1 MSKLSQILE
10 QKQKFSPQ
18 QIIFKSLLELDLDGL
33 EKKIINELEE
43 NPVIELV
50 EINSNSDN
58 NNEDKENDEKDWDEM
73 DNSDDEVFKT
83 RSSKDGVDL
92 TSNQKSKNSFIENL
106 LLQIGQINFQKNEQ
120 LIAETLIWNIN
131 DQGYL
136 TTDLDLISDRL
147 NIDIKEIE
155 KILKIV
161 QRLEPVGVGSR
172 NLRECLTIQLEKKSK
187 NSLSKKI
194 VSEYFNDFVNK
205 RFKKIKNEINCSS
218 SEINKAIDIISSLN
232 PKPGDGGQLN
242 NDNYIIPD
250 ILIEEIDGKLV
261 VTINDGNFPEIKI
274 SPLYQE
280 MLLSKESK
288 ELKLKKFL
296 ENKIESASWLIQAI
310 QQRQVTI
317 MKVMKSIIKMQPEFF
332 KGKINKINPL
342 ILKNIAEDVCMD
354 ISTVSRVTNGKYVQ
368 TPWGIYELKHFF
380 SDKIINNY
388 GNKISTKNVKLELKK
403 LIEKEDKDKP
413 LSDEILSDIMLKNG
427 FPIARRTISKYREQ
441 LNIPVARLRRMF
453 LK

>member
-18 QIIFKSLLELDLDGL
+18 QVIFTSLLELDLDDL
-33 EKKIINELEE
+33 EKKIIKELEE
-43 NPVIELV
+43 NPIIELV
-50 EINSNSDN
+50 EINSNPDDE
-58 NNEDKENDEKDWDEM
+58 NEDKENDEKDWDEM
-73 DNSDDEVFKT
+73 INSDDDVFKT
-83 RSSKDGVDL
+83 RSSKDNFDL
-92 TSNQKSKNSFIENL
+92 TLNQKSRNSFIENL
-106 LLQIGQINFQKNEQ
+106 LLQINQINFQKNEK

-161 QRLEPVGVGSR
+161 QGLEPIGVGSR
-172 NLRECLTIQLEKKSK
+172 NLRECLSIQLKKKSK

-194 VSEYFNDFVNK
+194 ISEYFNDFFNK
-205 RFKKIKNEINCSS
+205 RFKKIKNDINCTS
-218 SEINKAIDIISSLN
+218 SELNEAINIISSLN
-232 PKPGDGGQLN
+232 PKPGDGDQLN
-242 NDNYIIPD
+242 NSNYIIPD
-250 ILIEEIDGKLV
+250 ILIEEVDGKLI
-261 VTINDGNFPEIKI
+261 VTTNDGNLPEKKI

-288 ELKLKKFL
+288 EVKLKKFL
-296 ENKIESASWLIQAI
+296 ENKIESANWLIQAI

-317 MKVMKSIIKMQPEFF
+317 MKVMKSIIKMQPDFF

-342 ILKNIAEDVCMD
+342 ILKNIGEDINMD

-368 TPWGIYELKHFF
+368 TPWGVYELKHFF

-388 GNKISTKNVKLELKK
+388 GEKVSTKNVKLELKQ
-403 LIEKEDKDKP
+403 IIANEDKNKP
-413 LSDEILSDIMLKNG
+413 LSDEILSDIMIKKG

-441 LNIPVARLRRMF
+441 LNIPVARLRTMF

>member
-10 QKQKFSPQ
+10 QKQKFLPQ
-18 QIIFKSLLELDLDGL
+18 QIIFKSLLELDLEDL
-33 EKKIINELEE
+33 EKKIIKELEE

-50 EINSNSDN
+50 EINSNSEID
-58 NNEDKENDEKDWDEM
+58 NEDKDNDEKDWDEM
-73 DNSDDEVFKT
+73 TNSDDEIFKT
-83 RSSKDGVDL
+83 SSSKDYFDL

-106 LLQIGQINFQKNEQ
+106 LLQFGQLNFKKNEK

-136 TTDLDLISDRL
+136 TTDLDLISEKL

-161 QRLEPVGVGSR
+161 QGLDPVGVGSR
-172 NLRECLTIQLEKKSK
+172 NLRECLAIQLEKKSN

-194 VSEYFNDFVNK
+194 ISEYFNDFVNK
-205 RFKKIKNEINCSS
+205 RFKKIKHEINCSS
-218 SEINKAIDIISSLN
+218 GELNDAIDIISSLN

-242 NDNYIIPD
+242 NSNYIIPD
-250 ILIEEIDGKLV
+250 ILIEEIDGKLLV
-261 VTINDGNFPEIKI
+261 STNDGNFPEIKI

-280 MLLSKESK
+280 MFLSKESK
-288 ELKLKKFL
+288 EVKLKKFL

-342 ILKNIAEDVCMD
+342 ILKNIAEDVDLD
-354 ISTVSRVTNGKYVQ
+354 ISTISRVTNGKYVQ
-368 TPWGIYELKHFF
+368 TPWGVYELKHFF
-380 SDKIINNY
+380 SDKITNNY
-388 GNKISTKNVKLELKK
+388 GEKVSTKNVKLELKK
-403 LIEKEDKDKP
+403 IIKNEDKNKP
-413 LSDEILSDIMLKNG
+413 LSDEILSDIMIKKG